1 MISHDLGL
9 EQLET
14 ITADI
19 TDRTR
24 SAELTAPVPSCPG
37 WHVAVLVGHIGEA
50 HRWAEHAVR
59 VGNRHAPESAP
70 ARTDRSTLGAWYAES
85 AALLVATLRTVGA
98 DHPCWAFGP
107 PPHRAGFWSR
117 RQAHE
122 AAVHRWDLA
131 AASGEDAGYPAP
143 LAVDAVDEVAAMFF
157 PRQVRLGRIPPLT
170 ASLRVSTGD
179 QEWLLAGDGTSSP
192 VGPPNA
198 TVCGPADAL
207 ALLLWGR
214 IGLGDPRVG
223 VTGDRSA
230 AAAVLAAGIVP

>member
-1 MISHDLGL
+1 MISHDLGV

-14 ITADI
+14 IAADI
-19 TDRTR
+19 VDRTR

-37 WHVAVLVGHIGEA
+37 WSVAVLVGHIGEA

-59 VGNRHAPESAP
+59 QGNPHAPDVDPPLTDP
-70 ARTDRSTLGAWYAES
+70 AGLRAWYAES
-85 AALLVATLRTVGA
+85 AALLVTTLREVGPE
-98 DHPCWAFGP
+98 HPCWAFGP
-107 PPHRAGFWSR
+107 RPHLAGFWSR

-131 AASGEDAGYPAP
+131 AAGGEDAGYPEP
-143 LAVDAVDEVAAMFF
+143 LALDAVDEVVRMFF

-170 ASLRVSTGD
+170 ASLGITVGD
-179 QEWLLAGDGTSSP
+179 QEWLLADDGTA
-192 VGPPNA
+192 PPERTPDA
-198 TVCGPADAL
+198 MVSGPAGAL

-214 IGLGDPRVG
+214 IELDDPRITL
-223 VTGDRSA
+223 TGDQSA